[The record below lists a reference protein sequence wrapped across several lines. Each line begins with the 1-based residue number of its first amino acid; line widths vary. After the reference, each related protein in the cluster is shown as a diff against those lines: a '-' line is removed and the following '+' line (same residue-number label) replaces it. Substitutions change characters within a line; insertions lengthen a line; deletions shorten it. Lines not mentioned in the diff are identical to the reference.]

1 MALQTIPVMTDVYN
15 AALAT
20 RPEIKSA
27 QLGIESSD
35 LNLKIARAKR
45 LPTIGVSASAATNT
59 TSMSDNEWG
68 QQLKNNFDLGAG
80 LTLSIP
86 IFDNRQAKTAIN
98 KAKLQKQQYML
109 DLADKQ
115 TTLFSTIE
123 NYWLQA
129 TTNQSMFQAA
139 QASTESAQQSYDLLS
154 EQFRLGLKNTV
165 ELMTGKS
172 NLLNAQQNELQSKYL
187 TILNINMLNFYA
199 SGQLLNK

>member
-1 MALQTIPVMTDVYN
+1 MTDVYN

-35 LNLKIARAKR
+35 LNLKIAHAKR